1 MNYTDNNIIEAISS
15 ISSDVLNGTNFNRSE
30 FARQI
35 LNYPAMMVPSVQEP
49 IIKSL
54 SDLLGD
60 NISLLDPFM
69 GASNTLVTGMK
80 YGLNVFGQDI
90 NPLSLLISQ
99 VKTSYYSTEEL
110 NASRNILESNVDNDN
125 SEAIEVNFKN
135 IDKWFKKEVQ
145 IELSKLFRAI
155 FKESKLKLRKFY
167 WVTLAEV
174 IRLSSNDRTSTF
186 KLHIRSIE
194 DIVNRDISPIKTFF
208 TILQRSIND
217 LNNFSSVLYEN
228 NLISNDRYIKE
239 CDVVWGNS
247 LDEIKTTKSFD
258 IMVTSPP
265 YGDNQTT
272 VTYGQFSY
280 LPLQW
285 IPLKDI
291 DKKID
296 FDYLKTIQEIDSNSL
311 GGKTIPDF
319 ILHKKQLF
327 EKSKTLRL
335 LFDSFSIEEDRKAKK
350 LINFYHDLDKTID
363 NILSKLNKKSFLVWT
378 VGNRNVNKRV
388 VRNDMIISE
397 LLFSKNV
404 ALVTDLERDILCK
417 RMPCRNNFSDMM
429 KKEKILIY
437 KINSN

>member
-1 MNYTDNNIIEAISS
+1 MNYTDNNIIEALSS

-35 LNYPAMMVPSVQEP
+35 MNYPAMMVPSVQEP

-54 SDLLGD
+54 SEKFGK
-60 NISLLDPFM
+60 NINLLDPFM

-80 YGLNVFGQDI
+80 YGLNVVGQDI

-99 VKTSYYSTEEL
+99 VKTSYYSFDEL
-110 NASRNILESNVDNDN
+110 HTSKSILKSNIENDN
-125 SEAIEVNFKN
+125 SESIEVNFRN
-135 IDKWFKKEVQ
+135 IDKWFKNKVQ

-155 FKESKLKLRKFY
+155 FKESNLKLRKFY

-186 KLHIRSIE
+186 KLHIRSTE
-194 DIVNRDISPIKTFF
+194 DINNRDISPIKIFF

-217 LNNFSSVLYEN
+217 LNSFSSVLYEN
-228 NLISNDRYIKE
+228 NLISNDKYIKD

-247 LDEIKTTKSFD
+247 LYEIKTNKSFD
-258 IMVTSPP
+258 LMVTSPP

-285 IPLKDI
+285 IPLNDI
-291 DKKID
+291 DENID
-296 FDYLKTIQEIDSNSL
+296 FDYLRTIQEIDSNSL
-311 GGKTIPDF
+311 GGKTIPD
-319 ILHKKQLF
+319 LNHHKKQLF
-327 EKSKTLRL
+327 EKSKTLKL
-335 LFDSFSIEEDRKAKK
+335 LFDSFSLEEDRKARR
-350 LINFYHDLDKTID
+350 LINFYHDLDITID
-363 NILSKLNKKSFLVWT
+363 NILSKLNKNSFLVWT
-378 VGNRNVNKRV
+378 VGNRSVNKRV

-397 LLFSKNV
+397 LLYSKNV
-404 ALVTDLERDILCK
+404 SLVTDLERDILGK
-417 RMPCRNNFSDMM
+417 RMPGRNNFSDTMS
-429 KKEKILIY
+429 KEKILIY
-437 KINSN
+437 KINLN